1 MGLIVNPETD
11 EIFTGERFTGNVYT
25 VDAGTGAMD
34 LLGMPTG
41 AFVSDLALPCLAFPV
56 PEPGTL
62 TVLALGLVGLVLSDG
77 GASPEAT
84 HPHQL
89 SRKAGD
95 IDGGGAGRRASVFH
109 FASNSRLSQAASH
122 RTPGRHSPVTALPI
136 RLLAVSAAER
146 HDRFKMK
153 LDRGDRQRFM
163 FNRHDH
169 TVRRSHRHPQTGR

>member
-11 EIFTGERFTGNVYT
+11 EIFTGERFTGSVYT